1 MSFSRYRTVGRGVN
15 GLSDKGADWESILT
29 RGHNRHMNGSY
40 LSTKEMC
47 PIPQIHPL
55 AVSGEPGFS
64 VFFGQAGMFSVF
76 QEDTLLDTRFLYIFN
91 KVIYQQ
97 LLDLYFCLSTYRF
110 GKSEIL
116 NTSTRHAFLS
126 FKLKKTFTKLTG
138 NIY

>member
-1 MSFSRYRTVGRGVN
+1 MATN
-15 GLSDKGADWESILT
+15 
-29 RGHNRHMNGSY
+29 Y
-40 LSTKEMC
+40 LSTEEMC

-64 VFFGQAGMFSVF
+64 VFLGPGMFSVF
-76 QEDTLLDTRFLYIFN
+76 QEDTLLDTFFLYIFN

-126 FKLKKTFTKLTG
+126 FKLKKTFTKLTD